1 MKPLRT
7 LWVGSALLV
16 AACGRGPRLETRTFA
31 LRHLSPEEAAQ
42 IIMPYV
48 YQDRPGAKGRTTT
61 GTVAISAA
69 HNVITVRETSDNL
82 ERIARVLAQ
91 YDRPQPGVRLTF
103 AIISADG
110 AERSDSSIRDVE
122 ATLRSLFRFKS
133 YALVAQGIMTGTVNS
148 GSAQMLAGAGGPYRL
163 EAGIERISGTGDSAT
178 VTLRVHLI
186 VPRSGGEF
194 QTVVGIP
201 AGKTAVLGNVLGG
214 SPNAALILTVRPE
227 LLAN

>member
-1 MKPLRT
+1 MKL
-7 LWVGSALLV
+7 LGALCVGSLLL
-16 AACGRGPRLETRTFA
+16 AAGCGGGPRLETRTFA
-31 LRHLSPEEAAQ
+31 LRHLGPGEARE
-42 IIMPYV
+42 IVLPYV
-48 YQDRPGAKGRTTT
+48 YQDRPEAKG
-61 GTVAISAA
+61 AISVTQNAL
-69 HNVITVRETSDNL
+69 TVRETSDNL
-82 ERIARVLAQ
+82 DRIARVLAQ

-110 AERSDSSIRDVE
+110 AAHSDSSIRDVE
-122 ATLRSLFRFKS
+122 ATLRSLFRFRS
-133 YALVAQGIMTGTVNS
+133 YALVAQGVMTGTVNS

-178 VTLRVHLI
+178 VTLSVHLM

-194 QTVVGIP
+194 RTEVGIP

-214 SPNAALILTVRPE
+214 TQGSALILTVRPD